1 MRRMS
6 RDIGACSRMG
16 KKTRMRTMINQT
28 RQQSTSIGVVS
39 RLKARHCLYLCLT
52 GAFFIYRSCLMAG
65 AAVMGASTYLMYAIN
80 RHNLAR
86 TKAENKHLR
95 QSEELLLKRQK
106 ALEETNRELSAAIDR
121 TTKANQE
128 YEQIVARLGKA
139 RKELLAAEAR
149 LHRLTETDKERLENR
164 LLQIQKMESV
174 GRLAGGL
181 AHDFNNLLSI
191 MLGHAEIGLA
201 DPSIQ
206 GLPVHNTL
214 TQILKAGERVHTLT
228 RQLLAFGRKQ
238 TFKREALNLNDI
250 ILDFQPMLTRLMG
263 ETIEISTHLSHD
275 PWHIFMDITQTEQIL
290 LNIAVNARDAM
301 PQGGRLAIK
310 TDNVSI
316 RRTAPA
322 GIDLPPGEY
331 VELTISDTGCG
342 IEGDTIAQIFEPFFT
357 TKEHGKGTGLGL
369 STVYEIV
376 KQHGGGIFAESVPG
390 QGATFKIYLPRH
402 TGDVQPDAPRVN
414 GYASNL
420 TRHHAFP
427 AANADS
433 TS

>member
-1 MRRMS
+1 
-6 RDIGACSRMG
+6 
-16 KKTRMRTMINQT
+16 
-28 RQQSTSIGVVS
+28 
-39 RLKARHCLYLCLT
+39 
-52 GAFFIYRSCLMAG
+52 MAG
-65 AAVMGASTYLMYAIN
+65 AAIMGVSTYLMYAIN

-86 TKAENKHLR
+86 AKADSEHLR
-95 QSEELLLKRQK
+95 QTEELLQRQQK
-106 ALEETNRELSAAIDR
+106 ALDDINNKLSATIGR
-121 TTKANQE
+121 MTLANQE
-128 YEQIVARLGKA
+128 YEQIEARLGKA
-139 RKELLAAEAR
+139 REELLAAEAR
-149 LHRLTETDKERLENR
+149 LHQLTETDKERLENR
-164 LLQIQKMESV
+164 LLQVQKLESV

-238 TFKREALNLNDI
+238 TFKREALNLNHI
-250 ILDFQPMLTRLMG
+250 VLDFQPMLTRLMG
-263 ETIEISTHLSHD
+263 ETIEISTHLSHN

-301 PQGGRLAIK
+301 PQGGRLAIR

-316 RRTAPA
+316 RRTLSS

-342 IEGDTIAQIFEPFFT
+342 IDGDTIAQIFEPFFT

-369 STVYEIV
+369 STVHEIV
-376 KQHGGGIFAESVPG
+376 KQHAGGIFAESVPG

-402 TGDVQPDAPRVN
+402 TGDVPQDTPRVN
-414 GYASNL
+414 GYACNL
-420 TRHHAFP
+420 TGHHASP
-427 AANADS
+427 AANADPAS
-433 TS
+433 